1 MLLLFWAA
9 KGVKAQ
15 IMLSPLTVESAIF
28 RHKMFME
35 EKSSGV
41 FEDVTRIPLGSYALI
56 FEDRR
61 SVVVP
66 FKYPVL
72 QVQVNPSSLVPL

>member
-1 MLLLFWAA
+1 MAYLKTL
-9 KGVKAQ
+9 
-15 IMLSPLTVESAIF
+15 
-28 RHKMFME
+28 RN
-35 EKSSGV
+35 
-41 FEDVTRIPLGSYALI
+41 TRIPLGSYTLI